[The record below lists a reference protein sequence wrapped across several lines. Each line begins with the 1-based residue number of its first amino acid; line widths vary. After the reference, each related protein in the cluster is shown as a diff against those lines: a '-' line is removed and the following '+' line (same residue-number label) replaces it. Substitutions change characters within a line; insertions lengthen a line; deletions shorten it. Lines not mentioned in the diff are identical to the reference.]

1 MPPHP
6 SEAGAVILRDVGL
19 RHLDDAR
26 RRRRRLDELAH
37 MTFMGHSFSAIT
49 KRLARGGTVDGA
61 ALGPAEDR

>member
-1 MPPHP
+1 MPPP
-6 SEAGAVILRDVGL
+6 PFGGWRGDLRDVGL